1 MLKLD
6 KTKTITYN
14 FISARPDTLQ
24 VYTCSG
30 EGGSSDHLPMKQKR
44 KGAKTVSKYPFQFFE
59 RKNQKGK
66 FESPY
71 SEHLQTAV
79 TGTKHTVT
87 TSDNNIIHRKL
98 ISKPI
103 ITFEQEPTNRG
114 TGPRGPDGRFARKQ
128 DKSKHSPEKSPS
140 EKDLDTSPEP
150 PTTKRTSTIVRRR
163 PRITR
168 ESTPLTPDNTPGQR
182 NNTGTGTLTINTDQM
197 SEFDIDQTIK
207 DSTQSGQEIQI
218 RDNSGKVTFYNNE
231 KTENKL
237 DISELELASNLR
249 SSTEIENDLE
259 QLENTNL
266 RRSKRLTKTNPI
278 VRLNNPV
285 NQSDYRKHCK
295 TTQSATTTGMLEG
308 DAGAKRRGRPVKRQK
323 DIPNPQPEK
332 QQASHGTPEKILP
345 DNGRITGHN
354 NIMDSNGQSYPLDD
368 SHPIKEGGMK

>member
-1 MLKLD
+1 MKLD
-6 KTKTITYN
+6 KTKSITNN

-24 VYTCSG
+24 VYTFSG

-71 SEHLQTAV
+71 SAHLQTAV

-87 TSDNNIIHRKL
+87 TADNKIIHRKL
-98 ISKPI
+98 ICKPI
-103 ITFEQEPTNRG
+103 NTFEQEPTNRG

-128 DKSKHSPEKSPS
+128 DKSEHSPEKSLS
-140 EKDLDTSPEP
+140 EEDLDTSPEP
-150 PTTKRTSTIVRRR
+150 PTNKRTSTIGRER

-168 ESTPLTPDNTPGQR
+168 ERTPSTTDNTPGQQ
-182 NNTGTGTLTINTDQM
+182 NNTGTGALTICTEQM
-197 SEFDIDQTIK
+197 SEFDIEQTIK
-207 DSTQSGQEIQI
+207 DSLQSGQEIQI
-218 RDNSGKVTFYNNE
+218 RDNSGKVTFYTIE

-237 DISELELASNLR
+237 DMSELELASNSS
-249 SSTEIENDLE
+249 SSTEIENDVE

-278 VRLNNPV
+278 VRLNNPI
-285 NQSDYRKHCK
+285 NQSDYRSYSN
-295 TTQSATTTGMLEG
+295 TTQPVTTTGMPRG
-308 DAGAKRRGRPVKRQK
+308 DDGTKRRGRPARQRK
-323 DIPNPQPEK
+323 DINYPQPEK
-332 QQASHGTPEKILP
+332 QQASHGTPEKTLP
-345 DNGRITGHN
+345 GKGRITGHN
-354 NIMDSNGQSYPLDD
+354 NKMDSNGQSYPLDD

>member
-1 MLKLD
+1 M
-6 KTKTITYN
+6 
-14 FISARPDTLQ
+14 
-24 VYTCSG
+24 
-30 EGGSSDHLPMKQKR
+30 
-44 KGAKTVSKYPFQFFE
+44 
-59 RKNQKGK
+59 
-66 FESPY
+66 
-71 SEHLQTAV
+71 
-79 TGTKHTVT
+79 
-87 TSDNNIIHRKL
+87 

-140 EKDLDTSPEP
+140 EEDLDTSPEP
-150 PTTKRTSTIVRRR
+150 STTKRTSTIGRGR
-163 PRITR
+163 PLITR
-168 ESTPLTPDNTPGQR
+168 ESTSPTPDNTQ

-207 DSTQSGQEIQI
+207 YSTQSGQEIQI

-237 DISELELASNLR
+237 DISELELASNLS

-278 VRLNNPV
+278 VRINNPV
-285 NQSDYRKHCK
+285 NQSDYRKHGK
-295 TTQSATTTGMLEG
+295 TTQSVTTTGMLRG
-308 DAGAKRRGRPVKRQK
+308 DAGAKRRERLVKRQK
-323 DIPNPQPEK
+323 DIPKPQPEK
-332 QQASHGTPEKILP
+332 QQVSHGTPEKTLP

-354 NIMDSNGQSYPLDD
+354 NIMDSNGQAYPLDD
-368 SHPIKEGGMK
+368 SHSIKEGGMK

>member
-1 MLKLD
+1 M
-6 KTKTITYN
+6 
-14 FISARPDTLQ
+14 
-24 VYTCSG
+24 
-30 EGGSSDHLPMKQKR
+30 
-44 KGAKTVSKYPFQFFE
+44 
-59 RKNQKGK
+59 
-66 FESPY
+66 
-71 SEHLQTAV
+71 
-79 TGTKHTVT
+79 T
-87 TSDNNIIHRKL
+87 TSDNKTIHRKL

-140 EKDLDTSPEP
+140 EEDLDTSPEP
-150 PTTKRTSTIVRRR
+150 PTTKRTCTIGRER
-163 PRITR
+163 PLITR
-168 ESTPLTPDNTPGQR
+168 ESTPPTPDITPGQQ
-182 NNTGTGTLTINTDQM
+182 NNTETGTLTINTDQM
-197 SEFDIDQTIK
+197 SEFDIDQTIE

-218 RDNSGKVTFYNNE
+218 RDNSGKVTSYNNE

-237 DISELELASNLR
+237 NISEIELASNLS

-266 RRSKRLTKTNPI
+266 RRSKRLTKTIPS
-278 VRLNNPV
+278 VRLKNPV
-285 NQSDYRKHCK
+285 NQSDYRKHSK
-295 TTQSATTTGMLEG
+295 TTQSATTTGMLRG

-332 QQASHGTPEKILP
+332 QQDSHGTPEKILP